1 MNASLKPLPPTDSF
15 LRETKAFGIAF
26 DPGDLSR
33 LGKYLAMLLEAN
45 TQFNLTAITDPHQ
58 AWIKHIFDSLTL
70 LPHLVSATKLGSD
83 GLESSPGAK
92 QTTRVIDIG
101 SGGGLP
107 GVPLAIVMPA
117 LQFTLC
123 EATGK
128 KAEFLS
134 QVARTLQL
142 PNLNVLN
149 HRAETIG
156 RDPDHR
162 ERYDGVVARA
172 VGRLAVL
179 VELAAPLARVGGH
192 VLAIKGQKASQEVD
206 QAKRALHLL
215 HCAIVKS
222 DRTPTGTV
230 VAFKKLRATPKRYPR
245 RPGEPKRAPLG
256 VAPPCRNL

>member
-1 MNASLKPLPPTDSF
+1 MYGDPQPLRPPDAF
-15 LRETKAFGIAF
+15 LRETEAFGIAF

-45 TQFNLTAITDPHQ
+45 TRFNLTAITDPPQ

-70 LPHLVSATKLGSD
+70 LPHLVSIATG
-83 GLESSPGAK
+83 ETECQRTTPGAAE
-92 QTTRVIDIG
+92 TTQVIDIG

-117 LQFTLC
+117 LQFTLL

-128 KAEFLS
+128 KAGFLGEVS
-134 QVARTLQL
+134 RTLPL
-142 PNLNVLN
+142 PNVEVLN
-149 HRAETIG
+149 DRAETIG

-192 VLAIKGQKASQEVD
+192 VLVIKGQKAEQEID

-215 HCAIVKS
+215 HCAIVET
-222 DRTPTGTV
+222 DRTPTGTI
-230 VAFKKLRATPKRYPR
+230 VAIRKLRPSPKRYPR

-256 VAPPCRNL
+256 VVPPCRNL